1 MKIFIHIIIF
11 DYLEKN
17 QDLSENEKK
26 LIQKTFDQ
34 VLPPEKIFDSLG
46 VQSNLEKQEIIK
58 KYYFSLKKPI
68 KSFPK
73 NTKKLVVKT
82 SKSKHYLV
90 INILINNTI
99 LKDII
104 LY

>member
-1 MKIFIHIIIF
+1 MKIFIHIIVF

-26 LIQKTFDQ
+26 LIHTTFDQ
-34 VLPPEKIFDSLG
+34 ELPPEKIFDSLG
-46 VQSNLEKQEIIK
+46 VRSDLEKQEIIK

-82 SKSKHYLV
+82 SKSKTLPCYKYPEN
-90 INILINNTI
+90 NII

>member
-1 MKIFIHIIIF
+1 MKIFIHIIVF

-26 LIQKTFDQ
+26 LIHTIFAQE
-34 VLPPEKIFDSLG
+34 LPPDIIFDSLG

-82 SKSKHYLV
+82 RKSKHYLV